1 MNFVYFSHSYRE
13 EDTSIVA
20 FFGRLMRSEGFIP
33 SLDPPSQTVNAAK
46 LERHLRS
53 CDGMVAILTRR
64 EGGVSPH
71 ILFEISL
78 ALISRKPLLVFIEDT
93 VPTAGRIPARVLQSR
108 FSRRSYFRQVR
119 DLRNVLRILQ
129 SYLGENPPPRY
140 QPLLSPRFCVLVG
153 GNGMRKP
160 LRDALA
166 ETIEGL
172 DYDLRP
178 FSLSEGT
185 LRNRMEASEVLAYA
199 DLAVSVIDFLE
210 VADQYL
216 MGALRASFIPSI
228 TLSTNLEYE
237 FSPNIPKEYQP
248 RVVDGG
254 DLDGLRHTLRTEIEL
269 YQEEF
274 LEVENPEELDTYVN
288 LLIEHASPGG
298 SYAAGMHNTFIREMT
313 MSQDE
318 YNIERSQ
325 VGAVGRGAHAHDMTF
340 SQVWNE
346 TSDQIGDLSR
356 LATELEQLR
365 AALRQQAQTAE
376 QDSAVGAVAQAEV
389 AAKEGQGPTTLEHLS
404 KAGVWALD
412 MAKTIG
418 ATVAAAAIR
427 AALGLP

>member
-33 SLDPPSQTVNAAK
+33 SLDPPSESVNAAK

-78 ALISRKPLLVFIEDT
+78 ALIARKPLLVFIEDT
-93 VPTAGRIPARVLQSR
+93 VRTAGLIADRILQSR

-119 DLRNVLRILQ
+119 DHRNVLRILK

-140 QPLLSPRFCVLVG
+140 QPLRSPRFCVLVG
-153 GNGMRKP
+153 SDSLQEA
-160 LRDALA
+160 LRDCLA
-166 ETIEGL
+166 ETITSL

-178 FSLSEGT
+178 FSLSERS
-185 LRNRMEASEVLAYA
+185 LSNRMEVSEVLSGA
-199 DLAVSVIDFLE
+199 DLAVSVIDYLE

-228 TLSTNLEYE
+228 TLSTDLEYE
-237 FSPNIPKEYQP
+237 FSPSIPEEYQP

-254 DLDGLRHTLRTEIEL
+254 DLDRLRDTLKAEIEL
-269 YQEEF
+269 YEEEF
-274 LEVENPEELDTYVN
+274 LEVEKSEELDTYVS
-288 LLIEHASPGG
+288 LLVEYASPGG
-298 SYAAGMHNTFIREMT
+298 SYESGVHNLFIREMS

-318 YNIERSQ
+318 YKIEQSQ
-325 VGAVGRGAHAHDMTF
+325 VGAVGHGAHAHDMTF
-340 SQVWNE
+340 NQVWDKS
-346 TSDQIGDLSR
+346 SDQIGDLSR
-356 LATELEQLR
+356 LADELEQLR
-365 AALRQQAQTAE
+365 AALRQQAQTVE
-376 QDSAVGAVAQAEV
+376 EDSAVAAVAQAEV